1 MEADEEIPSAD
12 HTYGSLTRLSAEVA
26 LLSFML
32 RNILPIMHTMWSFLS
47 GLSLL
52 WRLPHLLVKRPHH

>member
-12 HTYGSLTRLSAEVA
+12 HTYGSLTGLSAEVA
-26 LLSFML
+26 LLLLML
-32 RNILPIMHTMWSFLS
+32 QNIFPIIHTTWSFLS